1 MNKLEEGNGYAQFRS
16 KQDAVGLILL
26 IHGIWCEYNNNHQ
39 DTYVM
44 MQAKK
49 CMKLLWKL
57 KAQSSDEYNRLF
69 ESLIDVVE
77 MYGVTSDEPI
87 LVLHQLVTN
96 GVVVGANGDGIE
108 EANPAHIV
116 AAKTTLEESIKTAT
130 LLDGLN
136 VQKYN
141 NRKDGL
147 ENNFSEVTDN

>member
-1 MNKLEEGNGYAQFRS
+1 
-16 KQDAVGLILL
+16 
-26 IHGIWCEYNNNHQ
+26 
-39 DTYVM
+39 
-44 MQAKK
+44 
-49 CMKLLWKL
+49 MKLLWKL